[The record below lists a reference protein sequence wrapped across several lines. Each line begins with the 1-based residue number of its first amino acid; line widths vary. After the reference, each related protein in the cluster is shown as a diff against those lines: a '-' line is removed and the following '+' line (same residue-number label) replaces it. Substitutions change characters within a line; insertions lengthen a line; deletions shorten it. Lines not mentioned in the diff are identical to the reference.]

1 MTTSTTA
8 TGNERLPTGEAG
20 ELATRALVAAL
31 SGVEDEALVSA
42 ARAGHS
48 PSARALV
55 NASDLVGALAS
66 SVDEREPSADLRA
79 RLLASSRARAG
90 ARGPQRAG
98 SSSSGRPGEI
108 RAFCE
113 LLADQHAIGPVDEA
127 RRARIAA
134 LDAGG
139 VVGGGLVGGAEAAA
153 AADREIALLL
163 ERMAPFVPE
172 GALFVSVVRGDQTIH
187 RVHRGFPT
195 EFGNVDIVPRFV
207 SFCTHTVSAN
217 GTFVVHDASR
227 EAFFRRSTVATK
239 FGARSYVGVP
249 LRLVALSTDPLS
261 TDPRSIDPRSID
273 PRSIDDAST
282 AVGALCS
289 INFATFAGGNLAAGR
304 AGEGRRVPEGEIR
317 FFEHCALH
325 AEAIV
330 AKVDTSTIL
339 RGDVYTEAFF
349 RRLLAIELER
359 VAESARTSGGAR
371 AIVLA
376 FASGDAAG
384 GSGFLGRIGDRVARL
399 SMATSGGGRERGG
412 RERGGWRPARSRH
425 SNRDRRRRRVDR
437 ACFGGGRV
445 SVTGDVSAALA
456 VLGFHE

>member
-261 TDPRSIDPRSID
+261 TDPRSID
-273 PRSIDDAST
+273 DAST

-399 SMATSGGGRERGG
+399 SMATSVGGASGEGG
-412 RERGGWRPARSRH
+412 ARLDHVTRTEIA
-425 SNRDRRRRRVDR
+425 DVDAWIAR
-437 ACFGGGRV
+437 A
-445 SVTGDVSAALA
+445 SAADA
-456 VLGFHE
+456 SR